1 MDSFDAA
8 VVRGF
13 KTFAGVDEA
22 GRGPLAGP
30 VVAAA
35 AVFVTPPKS
44 PFIKDSKKLS
54 PKGRA
59 NALPHIYAAAIDY
72 AVGIV
77 THDEIDRINI
87 HRASLLAMEKA
98 IAGLKAAPELLL
110 IDGKFTIKSAIP
122 QKAIISGDAL
132 SKAIGAASI
141 IAKTTRDALMDEYH
155 LVYPVYNFLSNKGY
169 PTKEHLEALRRH
181 GPCPI
186 HRLTFRGV
194 MPPSG
199 VRLDP

>member
-8 VVRGF
+8 VARGF
-13 KTFAGVDEA
+13 ETFAGVDEA

-30 VVAAA
+30 VVAAV
-35 AVFVTPPKS
+35 AVFSTPLES

-54 PKGRA
+54 PKARA
-59 NALPHIYAAAIDY
+59 NALPHIYAAADDY

-98 IAGLKAAPELLL
+98 VAGLKASPGLLL
-110 IDGKFTIKSAIP
+110 IDGKFTIKSDIP

-132 SKAIGAASI
+132 SKAIAAASI
-141 IAKTTRDALMDEYH
+141 IAKTTRDGLMDEYH
-155 LVYPVYNFLSNKGY
+155 FLYPVYNFIGNKGY
-169 PTKEHLEALRRH
+169 PTKEHLEALKRH

-186 HRLTFRGV
+186 HRRTFRGV
-194 MPPSG
+194 MQPPG
-199 VRLDP
+199 GAP